1 MKTLKRV
8 GCYIKLGTMVHAITE
23 LITFGN
29 AYRVAYWI
37 AQRFGKEDC
46 GCGKREQFLNCL
58 TCKEECEN

>member
-1 MKTLKRV
+1 MKL

-23 LITFGN
+23 ILTFGN

-46 GCGKREQFLNCL
+46 GCGKRELFLNCL
-58 TCKEECEN
+58 TCKEECNE

>member
-1 MKTLKRV
+1 MKI

-58 TCKEECEN
+58 TCKEECDE